1 MKKILL
7 LFVFLTFAFGIAA
20 CTREVDLDLDA
31 PQNLDITDGVLT
43 WDAVP
48 EADHYVVFV
57 NDAEY
62 EVEETTFDLT
72 TLDLAPD
79 TYAVSVVAAKDDKV
93 SIPSAVLNYVVT
105 DGTVD
110 TVDAPTGVA
119 ISAGVLTWNAVTDAT
134 GYIVYVGSLSYSVTT
149 TSIDL
154 STKNI
159 PVGTHNVY
167 VVAKKD
173 ALTSDNSAT
182 VTYTVEQNVSQ
193 DNIITSVLGV
203 INSNYE
209 KDMTEDDFED
219 EWAYNE
225 YLTTYDMVEAYAG
238 AAISMGMSE
247 NQAVMFFDDAMDM
260 AMNMPMMT
268 GLDDFLFELEIL
280 DLYGMD
286 HQDLAN
292 IVYQFALVM
301 LESGI
306 RGQTLDIAYYTEE
319 IPMYEQQITD
329 IVLTQDYIDAYDY
342 MKSFA
347 TVDEYDGL
355 DAFFSGNH
363 REFRYSVEEI
373 YYALVYG
380 YNFYPED
387 YYFEDEMMSEY
398 LTDMQI
404 IMVAMYQ
411 DVQGQAFINNM
422 FSELEALF
430 NLYDAIEWK
439 HEAEMH
445 VEELTQMNTMM
456 GEMLT
461 LMATE
466 ETQFKGSLEVVFE
479 FLLTVKD
486 TFPQNSI
493 DLIDGAISG
502 DALTLTEGLII
513 KDEMVLMLQNA
524 LPAATDF
531 ELLYETVLIISGELT
546 DADITTG
553 LQYAQ
558 VNGQI
563 SHASIN
569 LFLSLIGD
577 IDETLI
583 TGGQAILDQA
593 YDEVYEY
600 YDFENNPLV
609 IIDFALYV
617 IDYLDQF
624 KLDYATEIAALEAL
638 TTPAYEEYY
647 YMLAI
652 ENIIYQ
658 VENDAYMPENE
669 KTIMLGMLEDLKL
682 EFDTYKALSDLLGGA
697 ANDVFRYVVDTEAR
711 IIKTVIALNEN
722 QGTNMIQMMVDLE
735 QLINDINM
743 IDLELF
749 EGVTSAEF
757 DIILDAARL
766 PLKTALQM
774 EGVVLPFD
782 TMYEA
787 LKPYINT
794 VMLNTINL
802 QADLMAQA
810 DLIDLDAFILNTNLS
825 TPELGIGLAIVEV
838 LDNTFTAAN
847 EALVLATVDIV
858 FDQIIEYTDIFALTG
873 ATQAEVDQ
881 MQIDVKAQLNMIFD
895 EVEAIALL
903 DADNLTLADEERI
916 YNFMMMFGSE
926 QQEEPIIT

>member
-1 MKKILL
+1 M
-7 LFVFLTFAFGIAA
+7 F
-20 CTREVDLDLDA
+20 
-31 PQNLDITDGVLT
+31 
-43 WDAVP
+43 
-48 EADHYVVFV
+48 
-57 NDAEY
+57 Y
-62 EVEETTFDLT
+62 ELQPLFDL
-72 TLDLAPD
+72 
-79 TYAVSVVAAKDDKV
+79 Y
-93 SIPSAVLNYVVT
+93 
-105 DGTVD
+105 
-110 TVDAPTGVA
+110 
-119 ISAGVLTWNAVTDAT
+119 
-134 GYIVYVGSLSYSVTT
+134 
-149 TSIDL
+149 
-154 STKNI
+154 
-159 PVGTHNVY
+159 H
-167 VVAKKD
+167 
-173 ALTSDNSAT
+173 
-182 VTYTVEQNVSQ
+182 
-193 DNIITSVLGV
+193 
-203 INSNYE
+203 
-209 KDMTEDDFED
+209 
-219 EWAYNE
+219 
-225 YLTTYDMVEAYAG
+225 
-238 AAISMGMSE
+238 
-247 NQAVMFFDDAMDM
+247 AMDW
-260 AMNMPMMT
+260 
-268 GLDDFLFELEIL
+268 
-280 DLYGMD
+280 
-286 HQDLAN
+286 
-292 IVYQFALVM
+292 
-301 LESGI
+301 
-306 RGQTLDIAYYTEE
+306 
-319 IPMYEQQITD
+319 
-329 IVLTQDYIDAYDY
+329 
-342 MKSFA
+342 K
-347 TVDEYDGL
+347 
-355 DAFFSGNH
+355 NH
-363 REFRYSVEEI
+363 
-373 YYALVYG
+373 
-380 YNFYPED
+380 
-387 YYFEDEMMSEY
+387 
-398 LTDMQI
+398 
-404 IMVAMYQ
+404 
-411 DVQGQAFINNM
+411 
-422 FSELEALF
+422 
-430 NLYDAIEWK
+430 
-439 HEAEMH
+439 AEMRID
-445 VEELTQMNTMM
+445 ELVQMNVMM
-456 GEMLT
+456 DELLT
-461 LMATE
+461 LMIAE
-466 ETQFKGSLEVVFE
+466 EAQFKGSLEVVFE

-546 DADITTG
+546 NADITTG

-609 IIDFALYV
+609 VIDFALYV

-669 KTIMLGMLEDLKL
+669 KTIVLGMLEDLKL

-782 TMYEA
+782 TMFEA

-825 TPELGIGLAIVEV
+825 TPELGIGLAIAEV

-847 EALVLATVDIV
+847 ETLVLATVDIV